1 MNIEQ
6 QIESQLDNAYLL
18 ACNEV
23 ERLARK
29 ILVNHKNLDMFFMAS
44 GVYLFKHK
52 NGDNVFTYVYKD
64 INGSYCKV
72 DTRKYFA
79 DLNRFIDKYDEKLGL
94 RGTPMRFTAKGPK
107 ITNW

>member
-6 QIESQLDNAYLL
+6 QIESHLANAYTL

-29 ILVNHKNLDMFFMAS
+29 ILAAHPNLNEFFMMS
-44 GVYLFKHK
+44 GAYFFIHK
-52 NGDNVFTYVYKD
+52 NGDYVHPYRYKTTND
-64 INGSYCKV
+64 GYCKT
-72 DTRKYFA
+72 DTYKYFA
-79 DLNRFIDKYDEKLGL
+79 DLNRFIDKYDEKLGI

-107 ITNW
+107 I